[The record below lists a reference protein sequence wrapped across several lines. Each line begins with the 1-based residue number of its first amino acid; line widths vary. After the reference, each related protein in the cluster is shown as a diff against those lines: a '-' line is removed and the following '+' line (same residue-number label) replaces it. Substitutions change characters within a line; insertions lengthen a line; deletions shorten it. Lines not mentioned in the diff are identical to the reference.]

1 MEENFL
7 SLYDF
12 LKKAAGSSLGK
23 EVQKVATLNN
33 VPIQIKEVQT
43 KTYEGKINMYPKWFL
58 EQYFGR
64 TSAAESST
72 QVLYNE
78 PDNL

>member
-1 MEENFL
+1 MEQKFI

-12 LKKAAGSSLGK
+12 LKRAAGPNLGK
-23 EVQKVATLNN
+23 EVQKVAKLNN
-33 VPIQIKEVQT
+33 VPVQIKEVHT
-43 KTYEGKINMYPKWFL
+43 KTYAGKINMYPEWFL

-64 TSAAESST
+64 TTPESST